1 VEAVIPH
8 HILENEGGE
17 KMENGMCLQIF
28 RNHSMALIR
37 HDDGFA
43 VAELLEDEIVKGDE
57 LRGDWEELGSTR
69 IFNTTQNCYQEVY
82 LQGSWATAV
91 SALKT
96 NGG

>member
-1 VEAVIPH
+1 MKEQ
-8 HILENEGGE
+8 
-17 KMENGMCLQIF
+17 KMENGMCLQTF

-43 VAELLEDEIVKGDE
+43 VAELLDDEIVKGDE

-69 IFNTTQNCYQEVY
+69 IYNATQNCGQEVY
-82 LQGSWATAV
+82 LQGSWATVAA
-91 SALKT
+91 ALRA